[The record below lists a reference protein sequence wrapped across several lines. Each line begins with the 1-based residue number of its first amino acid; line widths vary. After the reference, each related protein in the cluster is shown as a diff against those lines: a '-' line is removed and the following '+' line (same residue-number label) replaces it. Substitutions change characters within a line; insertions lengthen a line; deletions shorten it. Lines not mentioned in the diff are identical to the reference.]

1 MRKFLLVLAVACVAL
16 SGMAASSRMLDSNRG
31 FKMQERSGVKD
42 FINLKVAK
50 SSSSLKKIAPGL
62 SSIQDVIT
70 SVEGEKVD
78 VNVTSS
84 GITMSGFGLIEYQDQ
99 ILASHLVYGDANEV
113 YIYEIFPY
121 LHTQSYIKGVKDGDK
136 VVVELPQAVYYDD
149 STGVVEAYCYNIISI
164 DDFVDEDGVEWEA
177 FVPHDKATLT
187 FEIAEDGSMVAKEI
201 GGNLMLGAIDSED
214 GQWIGLWAR
223 ELSISSFTEVPV
235 TVPDDFE
242 VSKNFWTCVGDGY
255 GWQVNFAQG
264 GEEIYLQGLSERMPD
279 AWVKGTVE
287 YDDYTATVSIPQDQ
301 YVGDFMGYR
310 IFTKCVQMTVDENGN
325 IFYDD
330 LMDPDYEFQLVWD
343 FEEETM
349 VAKDKDVVLLFN
361 TSQNDIY
368 FVNDLMDMKLIRQ
381 DSFEG
386 TPKDPYGLEFL
397 DVMQE
402 EDYSVFSFFLPGI
415 STDGDYLVT
424 DDLSYVVYVDGEEW
438 VFDADEY
445 ELEESLDEIPW
456 NFEGYWILKRYES
469 TEHMLAFFVEGITTL
484 GVQTVYRHNGVETRS
499 EIVTISLDSS
509 SVEALGA
516 AKKVADVKYYD
527 LSGKQVDAPASG
539 IFVKRVTFE
548 DGTVDTFKK
557 AVR

>member
-42 FINLKVAK
+42 FRNLKVAK

-84 GITMSGFGLIEYQDQ
+84 GITMSGFGLTEYWDQ
-99 ILASHLVYGDANEV
+99 ILASHLVYGDDNEV

-121 LHTQSYIKGVKDGDK
+121 LPTQSYIKGVKDGDK

-214 GQWIGLWAR
+214 GQWIGLGAW
-223 ELSISSFTEVPV
+223 ELSISLFTDVPV